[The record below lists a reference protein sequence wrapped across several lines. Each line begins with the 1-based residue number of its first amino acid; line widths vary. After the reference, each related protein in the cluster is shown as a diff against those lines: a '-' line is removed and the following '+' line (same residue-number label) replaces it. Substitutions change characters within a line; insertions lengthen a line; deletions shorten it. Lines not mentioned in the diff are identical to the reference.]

1 MTREGLDPEGS
12 TQKFGTRAIHS
23 APTTVSLSSATPR
36 GEFPNDPVPSRRK
49 SEMRK
54 LFVAG
59 ITTLAFAAALVG
71 PVGTAGATSP
81 AKAKPPVK
89 LDGKVN
95 NEGTKTVKGGKIEA
109 ELDDYYFGPTFIKA
123 KAGTTVKI
131 KLENEGDA
139 DHTFTIDDQSIDQ
152 TVSPGK
158 TATISVAIPT
168 DGTPVNFYCRFH
180 VSSGMQGAFFTKAG
194 GKATR
199 TDSGSSSSGSGGY

>member
-1 MTREGLDPEGS
+1 
-12 TQKFGTRAIHS
+12 
-23 APTTVSLSSATPR
+23 
-36 GEFPNDPVPSRRK
+36 
-49 SEMRK
+49 MRK

-59 ITTLAFAAALVG
+59 ITTLAL
-71 PVGTAGATSP
+71 AGALMGPIGPAGAASP

-158 TATISVAIPT
+158 SATISVAIPT